1 MRRGLNRWMRAKERG
16 AALLSVL
23 LLVAVMAVIAAVM
36 LERLNLA
43 TRLAVNSQAMAQARL
58 YAFSAESIV
67 ASRLGQLVAI
77 DRSRT
82 IDPGGML
89 DRETPLPLARGM
101 VTVRVRDAGN
111 CFNVNSLVSGEGERT
126 RLNLTALE
134 QFRRLMDSLEVP
146 PDAAVVISDSVAD
159 WIDADQDPQVNGAE
173 DAYYQQLAVPYR
185 TAGRRIVDLSEL
197 RAMRGMEEPIYQ
209 RLRPWLCALPGGE
222 GAKINLNTLRPDQA
236 RLVAA
241 LTPGTLGVEQVRALL
256 DQRPATGWA
265 TVNQAVGPLANAGA
279 PFGPVQLRQLA
290 VTSRWFEARFVVRVD
305 SIVLEERAIIDAGL
319 EPSRVVARSWG
330 EAN

>member
-1 MRRGLNRWMRAKERG
+1 MRTKERG

-23 LLVAVMAVIAAVM
+23 LLVAVMAVIAALM

-43 TRLAVNSQAMAQARL
+43 TRLALNSQAMAQARL

-67 ASRLGQLVAI
+67 ASRLGQLVAL

-89 DRETPLPLARGM
+89 DRETPLPLSRGS

-111 CFNVNSLVSGEGERT
+111 CFNVNSLVSGEGDRT
-126 RLNLTALE
+126 RLNRISLE
-134 QFRRLMDSLEVP
+134 QFRRLMDSLDVP
-146 PDAAVVISDSVAD
+146 PDAAVVLSDSVAD
-159 WIDADQDPQVNGAE
+159 WIDADQDPEVNGAE
-173 DAYYQQLAVPYR
+173 DAHYQQLAVPYR

-197 RAMRGMEEPIYQ
+197 RAIRGMEEPIYR
-209 RLRPWLCALPGGE
+209 RLVPWLCALPGGE

-236 RLVAA
+236 RLVTA
-241 LTPGTLGVEQVRALL
+241 LVPGTLSIEQVRALIQ
-256 DQRPATGWA
+256 QRPATGWA
-265 TVNQAVGPLANAGA
+265 TVNEAVGPLANAGA

-290 VTSRWFEARFVVRVD
+290 VTSRWFEARFAVRVD
-305 SIVLEERAIIDAGL
+305 SITLEERAIIDAGL
-319 EPSRVVARSWG
+319 EPARVVARSWG